1 MVDGN
6 ANSNVQVSV
15 CYFVCYSLFS
25 LFHFR
30 VFFRV
35 LFLQFSTLSVFF
47 FVFVYFSLVCL
58 MRLICFFFFFVSF

>member
-47 FVFVYFSLVCL
+47 FLCLFIFLSFV
-58 MRLICFFFFFVSF
+58 